1 MNRSVSHTRT
11 NYTIFKGVHLQKKAT
26 KIIKEASITG
36 QWFFVAGSSKE
47 LNIQIAFDDDSHS
60 T

>member
-1 MNRSVSHTRT
+1 MSVNTQK
-11 NYTIFKGVHLQKKAT
+11 NYTIFKKINLKKKKNT
-26 KIIKEASITG
+26 KTVKEASITG

-47 LNIQIAFDDDSHS
+47 LNIQIAFDDDSHI